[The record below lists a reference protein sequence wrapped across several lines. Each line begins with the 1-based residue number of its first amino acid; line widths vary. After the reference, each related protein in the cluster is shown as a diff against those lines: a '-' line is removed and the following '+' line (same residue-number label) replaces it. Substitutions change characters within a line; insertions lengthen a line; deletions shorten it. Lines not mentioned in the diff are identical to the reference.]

1 MRRALAVVLVC
12 CLLSGTAF
20 AVADGAVSPSVAGV
34 TPSPNTTGSLTVD
47 PDALETASY
56 RRATLD
62 VSATLTLATRSLD
75 GQFEQRVLDERANEL
90 DAASARRAQLNR
102 SVARVETGIARLR
115 ARQTAAV
122 RGYNNGT
129 LTDRE
134 FVVELAYIDTAA
146 GRLETA
152 AGRVADR
159 ADSLAGAQIDGQP
172 VDNWAQN
179 RQVQLGALEGPVRE
193 RIAGALRGENT
204 VRIENQP
211 VRIDGVNA
219 TPTTRLEPL
228 RVYVETT
235 DAGVVLATV
244 DDGTYLREAS
254 LPGERNNTTAGEL
267 TGIQDALDRVQTSYP
282 WAWNHSSSTTS
293 AGDRRAGIYAFTL
306 YHDQG
311 VLTTSLNRTS
321 GRVFAEDQRIDLSSV
336 PTATPV
342 QNRTDDLRLQVNR
355 TSPTGPLELS
365 LSTADGEPAD
375 GRIAINNQSVGAT
388 GDDGQLW
395 TVAPHENL
403 SVTARTGEGVIT
415 VNTDATVGNDT
426 AVGSDS
432 TIGTDATA
440 GTGTAAGTNATVG
453 IDTAIGSDTTD
464 GSNTPERTA
473 TVTTA
478 VASTAVR
485 PAEG

>member
-1 MRRALAVVLVC
+1 MRRALALVLVC

-20 AVADGAVSPSVAGV
+20 AVADGAASPSVAGV
-34 TPSPNTTGSLTVD
+34 TPSSNTTGSLTVN

-75 GQFEQRVLDERANEL
+75 GRFEQRVLDERANEL
-90 DAASARRAQLNR
+90 DAASARRTQLDR
-102 SVARVETGIARLR
+102 SAARVETGIARLR
-115 ARQTAAV
+115 ARQAAAV

-146 GRLETA
+146 GRLGTA
-152 AGRVADR
+152 ADRVADR

-193 RIAGALRGENT
+193 RIASALRGENT
-204 VRIENQP
+204 VRIENAP
-211 VRIDGVNA
+211 VGIDGVNA
-219 TPTTRLEPL
+219 TRATRLEPL
-228 RVYVETT
+228 QVYVETT
-235 DAGVVLATV
+235 DVGVVLATV

-267 TGIQDALDRVQTSYP
+267 TGIQDALDRVQASYP

-311 VLTTSLNRTS
+311 VLTTYLNRTS
-321 GRVFAEDQRIDLSSV
+321 GRVFAEDQRIDVSSV
-336 PTATPV
+336 PTASPV
-342 QNRTDDLRLQVNR
+342 RNRTDDLRLQVNR
-355 TSPTGPLELS
+355 TYPTGPLELS

-375 GRIAINNQSVGAT
+375 GRIAIDNQSVGAT
-388 GDDGQLW
+388 GDDGRLW
-395 TVAPHENL
+395 TVAPHGNL
-403 SVTARTGEGVIT
+403 SVTARTGEGAVT
-415 VNTDATVGNDT
+415 VTTNATVGRDI
-426 AVGSDS
+426 AVGTDS

-440 GTGTAAGTNATVG
+440 RSDTSVETNATAE
-453 IDTAIGSDTTD
+453 TSAT
-464 GSNTPERTA
+464 ERTA
-473 TVTTA
+473 TAA